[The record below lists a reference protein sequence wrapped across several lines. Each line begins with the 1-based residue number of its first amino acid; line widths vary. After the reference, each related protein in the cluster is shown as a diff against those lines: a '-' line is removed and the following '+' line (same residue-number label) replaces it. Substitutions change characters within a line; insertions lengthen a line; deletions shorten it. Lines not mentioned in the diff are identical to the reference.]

1 MGRPWTEVA
10 AAKCA
15 EREAHIKNHS
25 RSRTGP
31 SAYAQVTQI
40 DNVAAL
46 TDLLEKGL
54 ISAEDVVVAH
64 IEK

>member
-1 MGRPWTEVA
+1 MRRPWTEVA

-25 RSRTGP
+25 RRIGS
-31 SAYAQVTQI
+31 SAHAQITQI
-40 DNVAAL
+40 DDVAAL
-46 TDLLEKGL
+46 TDLLEKSS
-54 ISAEDVVVAH
+54 ISAEDVVVAY